1 MLCIV
6 MGRSLARRMETID
19 RAPTVLA
26 KWKVQNGKEDQGRIR
41 ISASQG
47 PESSMGERPQILIVD
62 DDESI
67 CRWLNAVLRAEG
79 YQCRIANS
87 WEEAEP
93 LLEEGTFHLALLD
106 IYLGDRNGL
115 EFLERLKAL
124 QPDCNCVMMTAHATV
139 ETVARS
145 VAKGALEYLS
155 KPLRIDDLLAVVRRM
170 ETLPQRPAKAPRES
184 SSPGTAIVGHSP
196 KMLEVYRAIARVAP
210 SMASVLITGASGT
223 GKELVARAI
232 HEHSRR
238 AGKPFTPINC
248 GSFPETILESE
259 LFGHEKGAFTGAD
272 SSRAGLFEATNGGTL
287 FLDEISET
295 SLSFQVKLLRVLQE
309 QQVRRLGSNNFTPVD
324 VRIVAATNK
333 TLSSLIQSGQFRED
347 LYYRISVV
355 TIELPSLEER
365 LEDVPLLVEHFL
377 ARFNQ
382 RNQRQVTI
390 SDDAVRLLTSL
401 RWPGNVRE
409 LENLIE
415 RLAIFTA
422 TGQITA
428 EEVEQEHTQRIRAAT
443 GSENSSSTLG
453 GKLQEIERQEILRV
467 LHEAKGNKS
476 LAARMLGIERK
487 TLYEKARRLAI
498 DLQSR
503 QS

>member
-1 MLCIV
+1 M
-6 MGRSLARRMETID
+6 
-19 RAPTVLA
+19 
-26 KWKVQNGKEDQGRIR
+26 
-41 ISASQG
+41 
-47 PESSMGERPQILIVD
+47 SSMGEQLQILIVD
-62 DDESI
+62 DDKSI
-67 CRWLNAVLRAEG
+67 CRWLNAVLAAEG

-87 WEEAEP
+87 CEEAEP
-93 LLEEGTFHLALLD
+93 LLRKDTFQLALLD
-106 IYLGDRNGL
+106 IYLGDKNGL
-115 EFLERLKAL
+115 EFLEKLKGL
-124 QPDCNCVMMTAHATV
+124 QPDCNCVMMTAHASV

-155 KPLRIDDLLAVVRRM
+155 KPLLIDDLLAVVRRI
-170 ETLPQRPAKAPRES
+170 ETLPQLPAKAPRETF
-184 SSPGTAIVGHSP
+184 SPDTAIVGRSP
-196 KMLEVYRAIARVAP
+196 KMLEVYRAIGRVAP
-210 SMASVLITGASGT
+210 STASVLITGASGT

-272 SSRAGLFEATNGGTL
+272 NSRAGLFEATNGGTL
-287 FLDEISET
+287 FLDEICET

-333 TLSSLIQSGQFRED
+333 NLGSLIQSGEFRED

-365 LEDVPLLVEHFL
+365 LEDIPLLVEHFL

-382 RNQRQVTI
+382 RNQRHVTI
-390 SDDAVRLLTSL
+390 SEDAVRRLTSL

-422 TGQITA
+422 TGQITT
-428 EEVEQEHTQRIRAAT
+428 EEVEQEHTQRSGAAT
-443 GSENSSSTLG
+443 GLENLSSTLG

-467 LHEAKGNKS
+467 LREAKGNKS